1 MVIKKV
7 CLENFGKFHNKVLE
21 FSDGVNL
28 LYGENEAGKTT
39 IHTFI
44 KAMLFG
50 LDGRHGKSSESNEYE
65 KYIPWDTPQNYKGS
79 MVIEMKGVD
88 YLIERNFL
96 KSEKSYR
103 ITRLDTDKVLDKDE
117 MDEFFYGFDENC
129 YYNTISISQLGSI
142 TNSDLERVLRNYSSN
157 LGSSKTTEIDV
168 EAAINHLEDTKERL
182 MEESG
187 ADRKESL
194 EREIAEIKQ
203 QIEELEEEEKIE
215 IEAVEKSRES
225 VGKLKTKVR
234 ALEVL
239 DNVQT
244 ERQIKR
250 NLDQESMIQRSDV
263 LSSDLDKLRKDK
275 EKSDNHMAELKELL
289 EGHGISGKEDVEKQ
303 IESAM
308 SMTNIPVVCL
318 VLIVIAAG
326 IGIGCFVA
334 NPYIEWSDTS
344 SWTKEVI
351 CFFAVLLFTLLFV
364 VMYFV
369 KKKNKSKKLML
380 LKELKIS
387 VDRFEAAKSES
398 DYAQRQINVIEA
410 ELNSISYKLK
420 AEEEQIEETS
430 DYNSEIDGI
439 SKQIQS
445 RKEEKS
451 QAQFRLE
458 QKKESLLKARQQL
471 ERYELRL
478 EKVNAIDMDLK
489 AIDEAIATIRSIA
502 EEIRKSFGKEINQK
516 ASVYMNHIT
525 NGKYDNFEVDDE
537 MNITIEG
544 KGGRVIAVDRLSKG
558 TVEQMYMALRLA
570 AAEIIFAD
578 DTKPI
583 LLDDAFV
590 MYDNKRMGSTIKFMS
605 DHLEQIIA
613 FSCHTREKVMAD
625 KLGIDY
631 KLVIID

>member
-364 VMYFV
+364 VLYFV

>member
-79 MVIEMKGVD
+79 MVIEMKGED

-103 ITRLDTDKVLDKDE
+103 ITRLSDDKILDQHE

-142 TNSDLERVLRNYSSN
+142 TNSDLEKVLRNYSSN

-168 EAAINHLEDTKERL
+168 EAALNHLEDTKERL

-194 EREIAEIKQ
+194 EKEIAAIKQ
-203 QIEELEEEEKIE
+203 QIEELEKEEKIE
-215 IEAVEKSRES
+215 IAAVEKSRES

-244 ERQIKR
+244 ERQLKR
-250 NLDQESMIQRSDV
+250 NMDQESLMQRSDV
-263 LSSDLDKLRKDK
+263 LSEDLDKLKKDK
-275 EKSDNHMAELKELL
+275 EKSDKHMSELKELL
-289 EGHGISGKEDVEKQ
+289 DIHGVSTRDEVEREMEN
-303 IESAM
+303 IM
-308 SMTNIPVVCL
+308 SKTNIPVTVL
-318 VLIVIAAG
+318 ALIVVAFG
-326 IGIGCFVA
+326 IGVGCFIA
-334 NPYIEWSDTS
+334 NPHIDFSDS
-344 SWTKEVI
+344 STWIKEML
-351 CFFAVLLFTLLFV
+351 CAFATLFFTLLFV
-364 VMYFV
+364 IMYFM
-369 KKKNKSKKLML
+369 KKNNKTKKML
-380 LKELKIS
+380 LMKELKIS
-387 VDRFEAAKSES
+387 VDRYEAAKSES
-398 DYAQRQINVIEA
+398 DYAQRQINIIEA
-410 ELNSISYKLK
+410 ELRSISYKLK
-420 AEEEQIEETS
+420 EEEDKPEETS
-430 DYNSEIDGI
+430 DYNSEIDDV

-445 RKEEKS
+445 KKEEKS
-451 QAQFRLE
+451 QAQFKLE

-478 EKVNAIDMDLK
+478 EKVDAIECDLQ
-489 AIDEAIATIRSIA
+489 AIDEAMATIREIS
-502 EEIRKSFGKEINQK
+502 EEIRKSFGKEINEK

-525 NGKYDNFEVDDE
+525 NGKYDNFQVDDE

-544 KGGRVIAVDRLSKG
+544 RGGRVIAVDRLSKG

-570 AAEIIFAD
+570 AAEIIFED

-590 MYDNKRMGSTIKFMS
+590 MYDNKRMGSTIKFMAE
-605 DHLEQIIA
+605 HLEQIIA

-625 KLGIDY
+625 KLGIEY